1 MTEVLLIAAAKPQ
14 LGVLADSVRRFNSH
28 GARVRLAGTFH
39 LESSSEEIAALDLT
53 ELHQLPRSLTHR
65 SQALRRKA
73 RTSTVGMRVWLQAR
87 RNPWL
92 RSHARGA
99 DVLVALDPGAVYTV
113 WRLSQYNRSAEALF
127 GLTPALKAVERLGA
141 RGVAARRPV
150 LPPLGALARDVRRSV
165 DGLPAALLRTATA
178 RPVMRSTVGARL
190 WRGAV
195 TAPGLP
201 TRVRTVT
208 ARYVAEGMQWAGRTS
223 GAAMVLADAASRTR
237 DPALRAQ
244 LLDEGAT
251 KELSN
256 GVAPRHLDRAL
267 AALLSH
273 ADGEFAAG
281 RPGTAAAALDRAL
294 VLAFHRVL
302 HIDQLSSPLAVDAE
316 GFVAPLHGAE
326 TMRELSRGQG
336 RRTPPER
343 APGHRPLRLLV
354 TTSANDNFLH
364 HVLEHFGNHPDVEL
378 RYLDLAASKHLKRI
392 AWAGRRMLEDRLS
405 GGTSDFQEEVERLM
419 RPYLDWADTV
429 FLDWSVGPAPI
440 LTTIDP
446 GTTRIVVRLH
456 SYEAF
461 TRWPHMTDFSRVDD
475 LVFVAPHVRDLVTSL
490 VPQLRGGQAPRTH
503 ILDNAMDLTAFARPK
518 PAEARF
524 DLGLIGVGQVAKDPR
539 WAVDVLERVRR
550 HDDRYRL
557 VMVGG
562 DMDAKT
568 SRATR
573 EYRRAFEK
581 EIAALSES
589 GAVVRRGP
597 TDDVPSELAGIGT
610 ILSSSVREG
619 CHVGL
624 MEGAAS
630 GAVPV
635 VRDWPF
641 YAGKPNGA
649 RTLYPEDWVVGSPEE
664 AAERVL
670 QTTATEEAWREAGK
684 LAAEHALSVWDWSVV
699 SRQFDKL
706 LLEGDR
712 DAPAQAPTEKKSAR

>member
-14 LGVLADSVRRFNSH
+14 LGVLADAVRKFNAQ
-28 GARVRLAGTFH
+28 GARVHLAGTFH
-39 LESSSEEIAALDLT
+39 LESFSEEIAALDLA
-53 ELHQLPRSLTHR
+53 EASQLPRSLAHG
-65 SQALRRKA
+65 SQALRRRA

-87 RNPWL
+87 RTPWL
-92 RSHARGA
+92 RSRARRA
-99 DVLVALDPGAVYTV
+99 DVLVALDPAAVYTV
-113 WRLSQYNRSAEALF
+113 WRLSQYNRGAEALF
-127 GLTPALKAVERLGA
+127 GLTPALTAVERLGA
-141 RGVAARRPV
+141 RGGVTRHPI
-150 LPPLGALARDVRRSV
+150 LPPLDVLVRDVRRSV

-190 WRGAV
+190 WRSAV

-223 GAAMVLADAASRTR
+223 GAAMVLADAASRIR
-237 DPALRAQ
+237 DPGLKAR
-244 LLDEGAT
+244 LLDEGVM
-251 KELSN
+251 KEISK
-256 GVAPRHLDRAL
+256 GVTPRHLGRAV
-267 AALLSH
+267 AAQLSH
-273 ADGEFAAG
+273 ADEEFAAG
-281 RPGTAAAALDRAL
+281 RTGKAAGALDRAL
-294 VLAFHRVL
+294 CLAFHRVL
-302 HIDQLSSPLAVDAE
+302 HIDRLSSPLAVDAE
-316 GFVAPLHGAE
+316 GFVAPLHRTR

-336 RRTPPER
+336 RRTRYER
-343 APGHRPLRLLV
+343 APAHRPLRLLV

-364 HVLEHFGNHPDVEL
+364 HILEHFGNHPGVEL
-378 RYLDLAASKHLKRI
+378 RFLDLAASKHLKRI

-405 GGTSDFQEEVERLM
+405 GGKSDYQEEVERLM
-419 RPYLDWADTV
+419 RPYVDWADTV
-429 FLDWSVGPAPI
+429 FLDWSAGPAPI

-446 GTTRIVVRLH
+446 GTTRVVVRLH

-461 TRWPHMTDFSRVDD
+461 TRWPHMTDFSRIDD
-475 LVFVAPHVRDLVTSL
+475 LVYVAPHVRDLVTSL
-490 VPQLRGGQAPRTH
+490 VPQLRGGHGPRTH
-503 ILDNAMDLTAFARPK
+503 ILDNAMDLAAFARPK

-524 DLGLIGVGQVAKDPR
+524 NLGLIGIGQVAKDPR

-557 VMVGG
+557 VMIGG
-562 DMDAKT
+562 DMDPKT

-573 EYRRAFEK
+573 EYRREFER
-581 EIAALSES
+581 ELAPLTES

-597 TDDVPSELAGIGT
+597 TDDVPSELTGIGT
-610 ILSSSVREG
+610 IISSSVREG

-630 GAVPV
+630 AAVPV

-649 RTLYPEDWVVGSPEE
+649 RTLYPEGWVVGSPEE
-664 AAERVL
+664 AAKRILE
-670 QTTATEEAWREAGK
+670 TTATEEAWREAGK

-699 SRQFDKL
+699 SKQFEQL
-706 LLEGDR
+706 FLEDY
-712 DAPAQAPTEKKSAR
+712 A